1 MSDGI
6 NYNVGGGAGGRIQ
19 IEFIL
24 DPKTGLVES
33 IKPIGVVGTQCQ
45 GLTAPFEAR
54 FGGQKVDEKLPEFY
68 QQEVVKEQ
76 AKIGG
81 GGYGI

>member
-1 MSDGI
+1 MGDGI
-6 NYNVGGGAGGRIQ
+6 NYDVGGGGRVQ

-33 IKPIGVVGTQCQ
+33 IKPVGVVGTQCQ